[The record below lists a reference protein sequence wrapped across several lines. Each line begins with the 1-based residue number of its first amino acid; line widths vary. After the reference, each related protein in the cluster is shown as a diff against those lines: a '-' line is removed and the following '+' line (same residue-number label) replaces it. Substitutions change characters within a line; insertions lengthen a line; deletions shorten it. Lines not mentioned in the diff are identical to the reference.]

1 MKIKI
6 INNINTIFFIFL
18 LFFFLSNCD
27 QKTEDKI
34 KIDQEIKVK
43 VFSSLTC
50 PHCANFHENVIIK
63 IKNDSDLK
71 NIVKFQHIGFPLDLA
86 ALNAEKVLECS
97 KNQENRFELLTHLYN
112 QQNNWTSGNDINDI
126 NESLIKLVKKF
137 GLSRSSIEKC
147 LKDEE
152 LEEKILEKVLNAQ
165 KEFKIKSTPT
175 IYINKKKYEGK
186 HNYKNFKKE
195 IEKLF

>member
-27 QKTEDKI
+27 QKTEDKT

-86 ALNAEKVLECS
+86 ALNAEKVLECP

>member
-1 MKIKI
+1 MKTKI

-18 LFFFLSNCD
+18 LFFSLSNCD

-63 IKNDSDLK
+63 IKNDSDLR

>member
-27 QKTEDKI
+27 QKTEDKT

-63 IKNDSDLK
+63 IKNDSDLR

-126 NESLIKLVKKF
+126 TESLIKLVKKF
-137 GLSRSSIEKC
+137 GLSRTSIEKC

>member
-27 QKTEDKI
+27 QKTEDKT

-63 IKNDSDLK
+63 IKNDSDLR

>member
-27 QKTEDKI
+27 QKTEDKT

-63 IKNDSDLK
+63 IKNDSDLR

-175 IYINKKKYEGK
+175 IYINKKKY
-186 HNYKNFKKE
+186 
-195 IEKLF
+195 